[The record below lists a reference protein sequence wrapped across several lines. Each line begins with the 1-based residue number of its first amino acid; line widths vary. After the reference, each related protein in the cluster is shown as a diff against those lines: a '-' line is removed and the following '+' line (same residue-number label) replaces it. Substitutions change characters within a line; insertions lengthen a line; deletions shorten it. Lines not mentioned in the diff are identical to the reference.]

1 MNSPQNFNRLAMFA
15 LFAIT
20 ASWGASF
27 VLMKDAIA
35 LVPVPDFLA
44 VRFAIATA
52 IIVLARPKVLRALTP
67 RIWWT
72 GGIAGLVLSAGY
84 ITQTIGLLYATPAI
98 TGFFTGLYVV
108 ATPLLS
114 WLIFR
119 QRMSWKVALAAAMA
133 VTGLGIISLSTF
145 GIGIG
150 EILLIICAI
159 LFALHIVVL
168 GKWSPGAD
176 PLALTLVQII
186 VVTVTATIMAL
197 TDGNG
202 SGITVPNDATV
213 WWAIIITAVFA
224 TAIGFFLQTWAQAH
238 MDPSRAAILL
248 TAEVPWAAII
258 SVSTG
263 HEVLTLRTIIG
274 GSIMFL
280 AMLVVEWPSRKRRAG
295 EIVPTHAPGHFE

>member
-1 MNSPQNFNRLAMFA
+1 MTRASENVNRLAMLA

-44 VRFAIATA
+44 VRFAIATV
-52 IIVLARPKVLRALTP
+52 IIVLARPRVLRSLTP

-84 ITQTIGLLYATPAI
+84 VAQTIGLIYATPAI
-98 TGFFTGLYVV
+98 TGFYTGLYVV
-108 ATPLLS
+108 ATPLLA

-119 QRMSWKVALAAAMA
+119 QRMSWKVALGAALAIS
-133 VTGLGIISLSTF
+133 GLGIISLSSF
-145 GIGIG
+145 GIGLG

-176 PLALTLVQII
+176 PLALTLAQIV
-186 VVTVTATIMAL
+186 VVTVTTTGMAVA
-197 TDGNG
+197 DGG
-202 SGITVPNDATV
+202 GIIVSADPTV

-224 TAIGFFLQTWAQAH
+224 TAIGFFLQTWAQGH

-280 AMLVVEWPSRKRRAG
+280 AMLVVEWPSRKSDPRA
-295 EIVPTHAPGHFE
+295 IVPTHAPGHFE